1 MISHAEVLEALI
13 YDPQTGIFK
22 WKTAGRKRTI
32 GVEVGSWDMY
42 GYKTVRLA
50 KKSYKLHRLAW
61 FYINGEWPKYD
72 IDHIN
77 GIRSD
82 NRIENLR
89 DVPRK
94 MNLENQV
101 KLRNRP
107 NKTRLMGAYVDNK
120 NGRFYSRIS
129 QNDKSIYLGSYKT
142 AEEAHEAYLDAKR
155 KIHSGF
161 TL

>member
-1 MISHAEVLEALI
+1 MISHEELTEALT
-13 YDPQTGIFK
+13 YDKTTGVFK
-22 WKTAGRKRTI
+22 WKTPGRRRLV
-32 GVEVGSWDMY
+32 GAEVGSWDCY
-42 GYKTVRLA
+42 GYKTIRLSGR
-50 KKSYKLHRLAW
+50 SYKLHRLAW
-61 FYINGEWPKYD
+61 LYVNKEWPKYD

-107 NKTRLMGAYVDNK
+107 NKTKLMGAYVDKK

-142 AEEAHEAYLDAKR
+142 AEEAHKAYLDAKR